1 MSAIYLFRHG
11 QAGPRHRYDT
21 LSELGERQARLLGER
36 LAAQGL
42 HFDAVVAGGL
52 ERQQRTAAQVQGAY
66 RDAGVAFPDITVDQ
80 QWNEFDLGAVYQQV
94 AEPLSRTDPEFAR
107 LWAEMVRD
115 MENEHA
121 GVHRLHN
128 YCDVE
133 VVRAWV
139 TKTHP
144 YDGESWDSFRA
155 RIEQALHALQQ
166 RGGPGRKVAVF
177 TSATPVGIS
186 VGKTL
191 GLDETQIWRLA
202 GVTYNSSMTSLRLG
216 EDGELRLFS
225 FNAVPHLENP
235 EMWSFR

>member
-1 MSAIYLFRHG
+1 MSALYLFRHG

-36 LAAQGL
+36 LAAQQL
-42 HFDAVVAGGL
+42 HFDAVVTGGL
-52 ERQQRTAAQVQGAY
+52 VRQQRTAAHVREAY
-66 RDAGVAFPDITVDQ
+66 EAAGLPFPEATVDE
-80 QWNEFDLGAVYQQV
+80 QWNEFDLGAVYQQI
-94 AEPLSRTDPEFAR
+94 ADPLSREDPEFAK
-107 LWAEMVRD
+107 LWAEMVRE

-128 YCDVE
+128 YCDIA

-139 TKTHP
+139 TKTHA
-144 YDGESWDSFRA
+144 YDGESWEDFRA
-155 RIEQALHALQQ
+155 RIERALEKLRDH
-166 RGGPGRKVAVF
+166 GGPGRKVAVF

-191 GLDETQIWRLA
+191 GLDETQVWRLA

-225 FNAVPHLENP
+225 FNAVPHLEDP

>member
-1 MSAIYLFRHG
+1 MSALYLFRHG

-21 LSELGERQARLLGER
+21 LSSLGEQQARLLGER
-36 LAAQGL
+36 LAAQGMR
-42 HFDAVVAGGL
+42 FDAAIAGSL
-52 ERQQRTAAQVQGAY
+52 ERQRRTAHIVQSVY
-66 RDAGVAFPDITVDQ
+66 RKAGVAFPEVTLDE

-94 AEPLSRTDPEFAR
+94 ADPLAREDPEFAK
-107 LWAEMVRD
+107 LWAEMVRE

-128 YCDVE
+128 YCDVA

-139 TKTHP
+139 TKSHP
-144 YDGESWDSFRA
+144 YDGESWEAFRE
-155 RIEQALHALQQ
+155 RIKAALHRLNDH
-166 RGGPGRKVAVF
+166 GGPGRKVAVF

-186 VGKTL
+186 VGQTL
-191 GLDETQIWRLA
+191 GLDEQQMWRLA
-202 GVTYNSSMTSLRLG
+202 GVTYNASMTSLRLG

-225 FNAVPHLENP
+225 FNSVGHLTDP

>member
-1 MSAIYLFRHG
+1 VSALYLFRHG

-21 LSELGERQARLLGER
+21 LSKLGERQARLLGEK
-36 LAAQGL
+36 LAAQGMR
-42 HFDAVVAGGL
+42 FDAAIAGGL
-52 ERQQRTAAQVQGAY
+52 ERQRRTAHIVQGAY
-66 RDAGVAFPDITVDQ
+66 RDAGVPFPDVVVDP
-80 QWNEFDLGAVYQQV
+80 QWNEFDLGAVYQQI
-94 AEPLSRTDPEFAR
+94 ADPLSRDDPEFAR

-128 YCDVE
+128 YCDVA

-139 TKTHP
+139 TKTHA
-144 YDGESWDSFRA
+144 YGGESWQDFRA
-155 RIEQALHALQQ
+155 RIEAALHAL
-166 RGGPGRKVAVF
+166 RGKAGPGRKAAVF

-225 FNAVPHLENP
+225 FNAVPHLEDP